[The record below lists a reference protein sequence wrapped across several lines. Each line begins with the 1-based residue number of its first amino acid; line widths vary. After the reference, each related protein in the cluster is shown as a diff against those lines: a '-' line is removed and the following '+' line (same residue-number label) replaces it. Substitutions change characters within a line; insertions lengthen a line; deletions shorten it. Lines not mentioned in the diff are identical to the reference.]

1 MSLTLAMSLMGLAE
15 FLLSAVLGFLFWRKG
30 LHRQFPAMGSYL
42 ALRVASSPVLAALT
56 HFSAGTWDTAFGKVY
71 FLLFWGVYV
80 ANAVILF
87 FVCSEIFR
95 SALLAFSGLQ
105 RVGTIIFRWA
115 ALVSLIVSLS
125 TVSFGKLGL
134 SSIPVFSVALVR
146 SVSVLELCLLAFL
159 CISMNA
165 LYLTV
170 RDIAFGI
177 AFGFGLL
184 CANDFVLVAI
194 SQRVPALIAPLQFVY
209 EGVILLGLCVWVA
222 YCVMPEPAPR
232 LVLRPANSTL
242 YRWNEIASALGRSG
256 APVAQPVPQ
265 GSFFLTDVERVVES
279 VLARNVKNSESES

>member
-1 MSLTLAMSLMGLAE
+1 
-15 FLLSAVLGFLFWRKG
+15 
-30 LHRQFPAMGSYL
+30 MGSYL
-42 ALRVASSPVLAALT
+42 ALRVGSTPVLAALMNISLRPWG
-56 HFSAGTWDTAFGKVY
+56 HFFGRPY
-71 FLLFWGVYV
+71 FLLFWAVYIS
-80 ANAVILF
+80 NAVILF

-105 RVGTIIFRWA
+105 RVGTIVFRWA

-170 RDIAFGI
+170 RDMAFGI
-177 AFGFGLL
+177 AFGFGLM

-194 SQRVPALIAPLQFVY
+194 SQRIPALNAPLQFVY
-209 EGVILLGLCVWVA
+209 EGVILIGLCVWMA
-222 YCVMPEPAPR
+222 YCVMPEPAPK

-242 YRWNEIASALGRSG
+242 YRWNEIASALGRSA
-256 APVAQPVPQ
+256 APATQPVPQ